1 MEDLFYI
8 AMACMDDKWY
18 DTAINFARAA
28 RDLYKAT
35 KDSLLHDESTLKLLD
50 RISKDLF
57 KIQNAMLDTKRE
69 RVGAG
74 K

>member
-35 KDSLLHDESTLKLLD
+35 KDSQLHDESAVKLLD

-57 KIQNAMLDTKRE
+57 KIQNTMLDTKRE

>member
-28 RDLYKAT
+28 KELHRAT
-35 KDSLLHDESTLKLLD
+35 GDSELHEESAVKLLD
-50 RISKDLF
+50 RIFKDLF
-57 KIQNAMLDTKRE
+57 KIQNTMLDTKRE